1 MGKALEAE
9 KEGQSMPGFG
19 NCEDSAQ
26 VGGRPVCSGEEEEEG
41 ERRQGWKRSWGSIM
55 RVLQ

>member
-1 MGKALEAE
+1 
-9 KEGQSMPGFG
+9 MPGFG

-26 VGGRPVCSGEEEEEG
+26 VGGRSVVSGEEEEEG